1 MRTSSHVYLNFSLSA
16 RTAAEDVRYGEIKIP
31 KGMSV
36 FSSVNELHY
45 NEEVFPNAREFRPE
59 RFLPENKTP
68 AMAACY
74 QPFGAGPRN
83 CIGMRFAQMEIK
95 ITLAKL
101 LTKYRISSPD
111 EPKHDPLIR
120 TVEMS
125 ILQRMRDP
133 LKCRLEL
140 LQTSKQRIV

>member
-1 MRTSSHVYLNFSLSA
+1 MYLHFSLTA
-16 RTAAEDVRYGEIKIP
+16 RTAVEGVRYGKITIP

-45 NEEVFPNAREFRPE
+45 NERVFPNPREFRPE

-68 AMAACY
+68 DMAIYY

-83 CIGMRFAQMEIK
+83 CIGMRFAQMEVK

-101 LTKYRISSPD
+101 LTKYRLSSTK
-111 EPKHDPLIR
+111 EPEHDPFMETEVKPVVQQID
-120 TVEMS
+120 
-125 ILQRMRDP
+125 DP
-133 LKCRLEL
+133 LTVTLEQL
-140 LQTSKQRIV
+140 